1 MSRKYTGCEFRR
13 THWTRFVRSP
23 LTVNEPQ
30 PLLLCLNN
38 LHGLRCSSK
47 SPIGG
52 WQRFY
57 DCP

>member
-1 MSRKYTGCEFRR
+1 MSRKYIGGEFRFEP
-13 THWTRFVRSP
+13 WTCFIQSP
-23 LTVNEPQ
+23 LFVNEPQ
-30 PLLLCLNN
+30 PFLLCLNN
-38 LHGLRCSSK
+38 LHGLHIYRK

>member
-1 MSRKYTGCEFRR
+1 MSRKDTGCEFRFEPWA
-13 THWTRFVRSP
+13 HLVRSP
-23 LTVNEPQ
+23 LFVNEPQ
-30 PLLLCLNN
+30 PFLLCLNN
-38 LHGLRCSSK
+38 LHGLRISSK

>member
-1 MSRKYTGCEFRR
+1 MSRKYIGCEFRFN
-13 THWTRFVRSP
+13 HWPHGIRSP
-23 LTVNEPQ
+23 YSVNEPQ
-30 PLLLCLNN
+30 PFLLCLNN
-38 LHGLRCSSK
+38 LHGLRISSK